1 MISLLSY
8 LRLAHTHTR
17 FLAYGF
23 TMTFAACA
31 GQTVIIGAFGPAV
44 RDEFGLSHTAWGA
57 IYMVGTLSSAAVLPW
72 SGQLIDRFS
81 LSRFSLWACFG
92 LVAACA
98 VMATAPA
105 AILLA
110 VAIFLLRQ
118 FGQGLASHAGTTATA
133 RYFHADRGKALAL
146 VTLGDA
152 VGKAGIPLIAV
163 FAIGAIG
170 WRGTYGVMAGV
181 LAVAILPLVLWL
193 LKPFERRAGAGG
205 EPAAARDDALAEPA
219 SWSRRDVLH
228 DLRFYMLL
236 PGVLAPAFILTALF
250 FHHLE
255 IASVK
260 GWSDAW
266 MTGNYWIFAG
276 GSIGA
281 SLAAGPLIDRI
292 TAARVLPAFLLPIG
306 LGLLIIWAFDSRYWV
321 LPYLL
326 LIGLTSGIGHTAVTA
341 LWAEVYGLRHLGGIR
356 ALAVA
361 LMVFASA
368 FGPVAMGAM
377 MDLGVTVE
385 TICLLMALY
394 CVAATALM
402 LAALN
407 SYARQGARRLRR
419 VD

>member
-17 FLAYGF
+17 FLGYGF

-31 GQTVIIGAFGPAV
+31 GQTVIIGTFGPAV
-44 RDEFGLSHTAWGA
+44 RGEFGLSHTVWGA
-57 IYMVGTLSSAAVLPW
+57 IYMVGTLTSAAALPW

-81 LSRFSLWACFG
+81 LSRFSLWVCIG
-92 LVAACA
+92 LVIACA
-98 VMATAPA
+98 VMAVSPA

-133 RYFHADRGKALAL
+133 RYFHGDRGKALAL

-152 VGKAGIPLIAV
+152 IGKAGIPLIAV

-181 LAVAILPLVLWL
+181 LAVGILPLVLWL
-193 LKPFERRAGAGG
+193 LKPFDVDSGG
-205 EPAAARDDALAEPA
+205 NGNGGPASPPGGMAVDPA
-219 SWSRRDVLH
+219 SWSRRQVLH
-228 DLRFYMLL
+228 DVRFYLLL

-255 IASVK
+255 IAAVK

-266 MTGNYWIFAG
+266 MTGSYWIFSA

-292 TAARVLPAFLLPIG
+292 TAARVLPAFLVPIG
-306 LGLLIIWAFDSRYWV
+306 LGLLIIWAFDDRLWV

-368 FGPVAMGAM
+368 FGPLAMGAL
-377 MDLGVTVE
+377 MDLTVSVE

-394 CVAATALM
+394 CVAATGLM
-402 LAALN
+402 LVALN
-407 SYARQGARRLRR
+407 GYARQAASA
-419 VD
+419 

>member
-8 LRLAHTHTR
+8 LRLVHTHAR
-17 FLAYGF
+17 FLGYGF
-23 TMTFAACA
+23 MMTFAACA

-44 RDEFGLSHTAWGA
+44 RDTFGLSHTVWGA
-57 IYMVGTLSSAAVLPW
+57 IYMAGTLTSAAVLPW
-72 SGQLIDRFS
+72 SGQLIDRVP
-81 LSRFSLWACFG
+81 LSRFSLWVCIG
-92 LVAACA
+92 LVIACA
-98 VMATAPA
+98 VMAASPA
-105 AILLA
+105 AIGLA

-163 FAIGAIG
+163 VAIGAIG
-170 WRGTYGVMAGV
+170 WRGTYAVMAGV
-181 LAVAILPLVLWL
+181 LAVAILPFVLWL
-193 LKPFERRAGAGG
+193 LKPFEPRAGGVSAS
-205 EPAAARDDALAEPA
+205 ARDDAAADTA
-219 SWSRRDVLH
+219 SWSRREVLR
-228 DLRFYMLL
+228 DIRFYLLL

-266 MTGNYWIFAG
+266 MAGNYWIFAA

-281 SLAAGPLIDRI
+281 SLAAGPLVDRI
-292 TAARVLPAFLLPIG
+292 TAARVLPAYLMPIG
-306 LGLLIIWAFDSRYWV
+306 LGLLIIWLFDSRYWV

-326 LIGLTSGIGHTAVTA
+326 LIGLTSGISHTAVTA

-361 LMVFASA
+361 LMVFSSA
-368 FGPVAMGAM
+368 FGPVAMGAL
-377 MDLGVTVE
+377 MDLGVAVE

-394 CVAATALM
+394 CVGATALM
-402 LAALN
+402 LVALN
-407 SYARQGARRLRR
+407 SYARQGATS
-419 VD
+419 

>member
-1 MISLLSY
+1 MITLLSY
-8 LRLAHTHTR
+8 MRLAITHTR
-17 FLAYGF
+17 FLGYGF
-23 TMTFAACA
+23 TMTLAACA

-44 RDEFGLSHTAWGA
+44 RAEFGLSHTVWGA
-57 IYMVGTLSSAAVLPW
+57 IYMAGTLTSAAVLPW
-72 SGQLIDRFS
+72 SGQLIDRVP
-81 LSRFSLWACFG
+81 LSRFSFWVCIG
-92 LVAACA
+92 LVIACA
-98 VMATAPA
+98 VMAASPAP
-105 AILLA
+105 IGLA

-133 RYFHADRGKALAL
+133 RFFHADRGKALAL

-163 FAIGAIG
+163 VAIGAIG

-193 LKPFERRAGAGG
+193 LMPFDKQTGGSTALSSPQDGA
-205 EPAAARDDALAEPA
+205 ATEPA
-219 SWSRRDVLH
+219 SWSRRQVLH
-228 DLRFYMLL
+228 DIRFYMLL

-255 IASVK
+255 IAAVK

-266 MTGNYWIFAG
+266 MTGNYWIFAA
-276 GSIGA
+276 GSIAA
-281 SLAAGPLIDRI
+281 SLAAGPLIDRV
-292 TAARVLPAFLLPIG
+292 TAARVLPAFLMPIG
-306 LGLLIIWAFDSRYWV
+306 LGLLIIWAFDARYWV

-361 LMVFASA
+361 LMVFSSA
-368 FGPVAMGAM
+368 FGPLAMGGL
-377 MDLGVTVE
+377 MDLGIAVE

-394 CVAATALM
+394 CVAATAMM

-407 SYARQGARRLRR
+407 SFARQGAIT
-419 VD
+419 